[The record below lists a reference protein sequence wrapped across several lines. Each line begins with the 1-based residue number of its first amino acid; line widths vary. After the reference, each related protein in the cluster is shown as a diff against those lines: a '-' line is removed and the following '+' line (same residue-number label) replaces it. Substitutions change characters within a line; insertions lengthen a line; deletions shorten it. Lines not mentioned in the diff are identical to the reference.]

1 MCGAGSVEYPH
12 WGEREENKGKE
23 RGKKK
28 KGRLITPLN
37 HVQKC
42 IPVRL

>member
-28 KGRLITPLN
+28 KKGRLITPLN

-42 IPVRL
+42 IPVR